1 MKLKNIL
8 GIIISVL
15 TIMLGGFVLFSLGFI
30 LLAIII
36 NGFQILGETPSG
48 EVSSEMLMFAAYLVG
63 AIIIILGAKWLLT
76 KEQLKHTLR
85 AAALALVLMVVL
97 VMIGIALYKQTDL
110 IILLAGGV
118 VIIPLFILLYIKK
131 ANWTYLFATVFV
143 ACIGIYGVL
152 MNIEI

>member
-1 MKLKNIL
+1 MKPKNIL
-8 GIIISVL
+8 GIIVSAL

-36 NGFQILGETPSG
+36 NGFQILGETPTG
-48 EVSSEMLMFAAYLVG
+48 EVFSEMLMFAVYLGV
-63 AIIIILGAKWLLT
+63 AIILVLGAKWLLT

-85 AAALALVLMVVL
+85 ATALTLVLIIVV
-97 VMIGIALYKQTDL
+97 VMIGIVLYKQSDL

-131 ANWTYLFATVFV
+131 ANWTYLFATVYV

-152 MNIEI
+152 MNVEI